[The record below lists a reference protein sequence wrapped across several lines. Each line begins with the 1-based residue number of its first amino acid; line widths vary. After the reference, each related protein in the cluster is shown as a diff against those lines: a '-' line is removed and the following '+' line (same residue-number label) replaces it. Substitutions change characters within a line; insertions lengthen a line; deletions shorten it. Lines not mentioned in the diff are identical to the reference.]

1 MRSLDTNV
9 IVRLIVQDDA
19 AQAELA
25 AALLRE
31 RCFIALTVL
40 AEVEWVL
47 RSTYG
52 IRREAIAKMLETF
65 LEGPTVEVEEP
76 ELIRWAIGRFANG
89 ADLADMLHLVASRSS
104 VRFMTFDRAIS
115 KDAGNSAPVAVHVLK

>member
-1 MRSLDTNV
+1 VRSLDTNV

-19 AQAELA
+19 PQAKLA
-25 AALLRE
+25 AALLDE
-31 RCFIALTVL
+31 RCFTALTVL

-52 IRREAIAKMLETF
+52 MRREAIARMLETF
-65 LEGPTVEVEEP
+65 LESPTVEVEEP
-76 ELIRWAIGRFANG
+76 ELTRWAIGRFANG

-104 VRFMTFDRAIS
+104 VRFVTFDRGMS
-115 KDAGNSAPVAVHVLK
+115 KDAGRSAPVEIQLLR